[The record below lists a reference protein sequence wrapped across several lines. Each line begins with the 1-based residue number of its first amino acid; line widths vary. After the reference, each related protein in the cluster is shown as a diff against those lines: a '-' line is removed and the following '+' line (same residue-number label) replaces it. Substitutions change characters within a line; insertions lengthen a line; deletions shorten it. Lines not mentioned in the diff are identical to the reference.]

1 MRTVIIP
8 LAGNSSRFF
17 NAGYNIVKY
26 KLPLFNS
33 KPLLWHILSYIN
45 REFKIIIVL
54 NLKFDDKNWIKNL
67 LTKLGFKLFEIVE
80 IEDTDGQLTSVKLGV
95 LNSKVIELYDE
106 LIVYNG
112 DTIRHVPFDLNFNGS
127 DGVIEVFDQEGDH
140 WSFVNEIGQVSLVTE
155 KKRISNYCSTGLYGF
170 KTIDLF
176 LKFSNKVKLTN
187 DEKYI
192 APIYNELIKEK
203 LKVTSFLTDNSCF
216 SLCGTPQE
224 YEFTRNLRCNNYLNN
239 K

>member
-1 MRTVIIP
+1 MRTIVIP

-17 NAGYNIVKY
+17 NLGYTNVKY

-45 REFKIIIVL
+45 REYKIIIVL
-54 NLKFDDKNWIKNL
+54 NIKFDDKNWVKSL
-67 LTKLGFKLFEIVE
+67 LSILGFKSFEIVE
-80 IEDTDGQLTSVKLGV
+80 VADTDGQLTTVKLGIIE
-95 LNSKVIELYDE
+95 SQIIELSDE

-112 DTIRHVPFDLNFNGS
+112 DTVRHVPFDFNFNGS

-140 WSFVNEIGQVSLVTE
+140 WSFVDEIGQVGLVTE

-176 LKFSNKVKLTN
+176 LKFSDKVKLTN

-192 APIYNELIKEK
+192 APMYNELIRGK
-203 LKVTSFLTDNSCF
+203 LKVTSFLTENSSF

-224 YEFTRNLRCNNYLNN
+224 YEFTRKLD